1 MLFLTHMDE
10 ASPENLLLKNKEI
23 WFIPAAIV
31 VAGAILAITTYSFR
45 HKALVETSVKGDIT
59 LMRPVGPIDHIVG
72 NPSAPVMLVEYSDI
86 DSAYSKS
93 FQATMEQLMTEYAP
107 GSKVA
112 WVYRHLPLIDQHPN
126 SASHAEAAECVNSLG
141 GQTMFYRFI
150 DSLQAKTPA
159 SGQFNPRDYKSVV
172 TSLGL
177 DNVKF
182 TECLT
187 NHTFQN
193 RVSADFAN
201 GLAIGAGGS
210 PFSVLLIKG
219 QEPVTIDG
227 AIPYD
232 AMKKILD
239 KAIGEVK

>member
-1 MLFLTHMDE
+1 MDDT
-10 ASPENLLLKNKEI
+10 SPEGLLAKNKEV
-23 WFIPAAIV
+23 WFVPAAIL
-31 VAGAILAITTYSFR
+31 VAGAILAITVYSYR
-45 HKALVETSVKGDIT
+45 HQAVVADMQGDIS
-59 LMRPVGPIDHIVG
+59 LMRPVGPQDHIIG
-72 NPSAPVMLVEYSDI
+72 NPTAPVVLVEYSDI
-86 DSAYSKS
+86 DSPYSKA

-107 GSKVA
+107 SAKVA

-126 SASHAEAAECVNSLG
+126 SASHAEASECVNSLG
-141 GQTMFYRFI
+141 GQPMFWRFI
-150 DSLQAKTPA
+150 GAVQAKTPTG
-159 SGQFNPRDYKSVV
+159 GQFNPRDYTSVV

-177 DNVKF
+177 DPVKF
-182 TECLT
+182 TACIT
-187 NHTFQN
+187 NHTFRNQ
-193 RVSADFAN
+193 VSADFAD

-219 QEPVTIDG
+219 KEPVTIDG